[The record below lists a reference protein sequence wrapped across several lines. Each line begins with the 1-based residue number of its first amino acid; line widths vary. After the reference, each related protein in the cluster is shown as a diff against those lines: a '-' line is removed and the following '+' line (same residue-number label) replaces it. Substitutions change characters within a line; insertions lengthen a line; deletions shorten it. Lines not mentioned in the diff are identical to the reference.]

1 MSSYPAFVRSADD
14 RIIGGVAAGIA
25 AQFGVNVFLM
35 RLCVAVISGVMPLF
49 VLLYAALWVLR
60 PVGKVQG
67 VGSKVPQPVQLL
79 FGVAVWAVLLFVVFP
94 SAYFAVSL
102 LPLGA
107 IAVGAVLVW
116 RAWDKNLDAAG
127 GLQERGFV
135 VPVGA
140 GMALVFAGLLLILA
154 NWENRAA
161 FVGSMVA
168 AALTFAGMVAL
179 SLPLGVRLWQ
189 ERTARAA
196 QDERAAIAS
205 QLHDSVLQ
213 TLALIQKRSDDAA
226 EVARLARGQE
236 RQLRAWLFDSPVEQ
250 ESVFLAIDQAV
261 AEVEDLFGVRI
272 DTVKVGEDVVADAA
286 GSAAVGAAREAM
298 MNAAKHSD
306 AESINVFVEHRGSR
320 LEIFVR
326 DRGKGFDVASVAADR
341 HGVAESIVG
350 RVEGV
355 GGKALVKSGAG
366 YGTEVSLS
374 VPVVG

>member
-94 SAYFAVSL
+94 STYFAASL

-272 DTVKVGEDVVADAA
+272 DTVKVG
-286 GSAAVGAAREAM
+286 
-298 MNAAKHSD
+298 
-306 AESINVFVEHRGSR
+306 
-320 LEIFVR
+320 
-326 DRGKGFDVASVAADR
+326 
-341 HGVAESIVG
+341 
-350 RVEGV
+350 
-355 GGKALVKSGAG
+355 
-366 YGTEVSLS
+366 
-374 VPVVG
+374 